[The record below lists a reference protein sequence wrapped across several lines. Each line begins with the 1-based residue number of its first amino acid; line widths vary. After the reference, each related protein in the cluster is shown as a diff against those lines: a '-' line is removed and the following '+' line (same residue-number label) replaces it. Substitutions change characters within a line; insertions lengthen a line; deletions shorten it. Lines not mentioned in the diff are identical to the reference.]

1 MGKKR
6 NKKRAPAQPEPKAN
20 GWQPSYWM
28 IVAAVFFF
36 FSAGLI
42 AKMVLSPVS
51 GSNGGSTIV
60 QPAAGNNPNIE
71 SQVKLV
77 AANFRCACGQCG
89 ELFLIDCTCDMPRGA
104 VEEKSYIRNQLR
116 QGMTVDQVINLL
128 DKKYGHRII

>member
-1 MGKKR
+1 
-6 NKKRAPAQPEPKAN
+6 
-20 GWQPSYWM
+20 M
-28 IVAAVFFF
+28 IVAGILFFL
-36 FSAGLI
+36 SAGLI
-42 AKMVLSPVS
+42 AKMVFSPVA
-51 GSNGGSTIV
+51 GSYSDSTIV
-60 QPAAGNNPNIE
+60 QPAAGSNSNLE

-77 AANFRCACGQCG
+77 AANFKCACGQCG